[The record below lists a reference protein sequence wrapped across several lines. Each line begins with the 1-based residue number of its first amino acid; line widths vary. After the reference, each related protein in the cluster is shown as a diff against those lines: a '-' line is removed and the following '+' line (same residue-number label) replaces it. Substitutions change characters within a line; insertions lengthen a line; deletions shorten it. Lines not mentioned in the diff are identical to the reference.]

1 MTTHQEIAIKQW
13 SEGIAMVQL
22 NRPRKKNALTLDNM
36 RDIAKGRSDLTNGTL
51 Q

>member
-13 SEGIAMVQL
+13 SEGIAIVQL

-36 RDIAKGRSDLTNGTL
+36 RDISEGMSNFTNGLL